1 MRNTCLIGIICSFL
15 LSCQAQPKYTFDGT
29 VNGGEGNVYLLV
41 STSNGKVDTLKS
53 AMIENGKFHMEGTV
67 TEPVAAYLKID
78 NIKEPFLVF
87 IENTPF
93 SITLNVQ
100 TPQEYSLTGGRLQ
113 KIHDE
118 YRAIKHHYEV
128 VMDSLKKE
136 YRICAEEKNL
146 FGKMHVRA
154 LMADADSIYEKS
166 EDQFILRNNNIV
178 AASIVNQ
185 RVIKLI
191 REKRLGDKYKL
202 LGDSAQN
209 SLQGKLIKEYLEK
222 QNNSTVGM
230 KATNFVQTTPEGE
243 EISLYSIKAK
253 VKIIDFW
260 ASWCGPCRAENPH
273 MRALYAKYHSSGLE
287 IIGVSLDSKKDAWV
301 AAIEKDQLDWIHV
314 SDLLGWENSVAKL
327 CGIRAI
333 PSTLVL
339 DEDNTI
345 IGVNLR
351 GSELDECLENIFGKK

>member
-1 MRNTCLIGIICSFL
+1 MRNNCLIGIMCCFL
-15 LSCQAQPKYTFDGT
+15 LSCQSQPKYTFDGT
-29 VNGGEGNVYLLV
+29 VNGGEGNIYLLAQ
-41 STSNGKVDTLKS
+41 TDETNLDTLDHTVIK
-53 AMIENGKFHMEGTV
+53 NGTFHLEGTV
-67 TEPVAAYLKID
+67 KEPVAAYLKMD
-78 NIKEPFLVF
+78 NLKQVIPVF
-87 IENTPF
+87 VENTKF
-93 SITLNVQ
+93 LMTLDTQNSQ
-100 TPQEYSLTGGRLQ
+100 AYSLTGGRLQ
-113 KIHDE
+113 SIHNE
-118 YRAIKHHYEV
+118 YRTIKQQYEV

-136 YRICAEEKNL
+136 YRLSVEEKNL

-154 LMADADSIYEKS
+154 LMFNADSVYEKA
-166 EDQFILRNNNIV
+166 ENEFIIRNNNIV

-230 KATNFVQTTPEGE
+230 KATNFVQTTPDGE

-253 VKIIDFW
+253 VKIVDFW